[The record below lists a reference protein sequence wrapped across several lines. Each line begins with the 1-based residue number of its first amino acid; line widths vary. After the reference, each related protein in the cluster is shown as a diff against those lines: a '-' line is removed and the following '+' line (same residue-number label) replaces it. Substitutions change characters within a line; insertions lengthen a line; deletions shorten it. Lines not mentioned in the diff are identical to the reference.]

1 MSTGVID
8 GKVDAPMPSAT
19 TDTAASAP
27 VTSAV
32 PTGTARAKRSI
43 APAVLLVL
51 GVGAGIGSW
60 QLRLGSLQHPE
71 PGLWPFATSLLV
83 TLSALV
89 LLIRP
94 DPDPGE
100 EWTRKS
106 WSLGAGIGI
115 LAAFILLFGAVGFL
129 IPAVLM
135 VGVWLRAFG
144 GESWRYTLILAIG
157 GPAILYVI
165 FNNLLGVPL
174 PDDVLL
180 RAFS

>member
-27 VTSAV
+27 VTPAV
-32 PTGTARAKRSI
+32 PTGTARKKRSI
-43 APAVLLVL
+43 APAALLVL

-71 PGLWPFATSLLV
+71 PGLWPFAISLLV
-83 TLSALV
+83 AFSALI

-94 DPDPGE
+94 GDDPVE
-100 EWTRKS
+100 QWTRKS
-106 WSLGAGIGI
+106 WSIGAGIGI

-129 IPAVLM
+129 LPAALTL
-135 VGVWLRAFG
+135 GVWLRVFG
-144 GESWRYTLILAIG
+144 GESWRSTLVLAIA
-157 GPAILYVI
+157 GPAVLYVI